1 MATILFVKAHPGTA
15 STSISLKLAE
25 KFLEAYKTANP
36 TDTLELLD
44 LYTDDIPLIDA
55 DVMSA
60 WGKGGQNLT
69 DLETQKV
76 TRMAALQDQFIRADK
91 VIFAAPMWN
100 FGYPPMLKAY
110 IDAAVVVGGK
120 TFGYTAQGPVP
131 LLKDQGRKAI
141 VLEARGSHFS
151 GTPMD
156 AFTHSYNH
164 LKGLLNFIGIDEVQL
179 IPAEGVAQF
188 PDKREE
194 IIASALTNVSSA
206 AQQF

>member
-1 MATILFVKAHPGTA
+1 MATVLFIKAHPGTP
-15 STSISLKLAE
+15 STSISLKMAQA
-25 KFLEAYKTANP
+25 FLENYRAAHP
-36 TDTLELLD
+36 EDTLEELD
-44 LYTDDIPLIDA
+44 LYTDDIPMIDA

-69 DLETQKV
+69 DLEAHKTK
-76 TRMAALQDQFIRADK
+76 RMAELQDQFLHANK

-120 TFGYTAQGPVP
+120 TFGYTEQGPVA
-131 LLKDQGRKAI
+131 LLKGQGRKAL
-141 VLEARGSHFS
+141 VLEARGTHFS

-156 AFTHSYNH
+156 AHTHSYNH
-164 LKGLLNFIGIDEVQL
+164 LKGVLNFIGIEDVQL
-179 IPAEGVAQF
+179 IPAEGVGQF

-194 IIASALTNVSSA
+194 IINTALNTASSV